1 MVRMTATYLGEKHCK
16 VEHEPSKTLLDTDA
30 PKDNQG
36 RGESFSPTDLVAT
49 ALGTCV
55 LTTMAIMAE
64 KDGVSLIG
72 SRMSVEKVMSAAPRK
87 IASLKTIIELPTS
100 IPTDYREK
108 LEASGNNCPV
118 KRSLHPEV
126 QADIEYR
133 YTV

>member
-64 KDGVSLIG
+64 KDGVSLTG

-87 IASLKTIIELPTS
+87 IASLKTVIELPTS

-118 KRSLHPEV
+118 KRSLHPDV

-133 YTV
+133 YTI